1 MNKIR
6 FEWVDALKFLGI
18 FAIYIGH
25 LGDAAGR
32 IYPFV
37 FTYHVPLFFFV
48 AGFFSKNSKS
58 THFPMFVLE
67 KAKRLLLPYFTFALL
82 SLFFVS
88 INSNS
93 DLQSIMSHIAD
104 IFYGVRNNPFVG
116 SIWFVNC
123 LFVIIVID
131 RIFKLFIENNYIM
144 LAISFAFYL
153 FSVSFLGHNPLS
165 NPEWFWNADSAISY
179 WWVMALGRCM
189 FNSLCESPL
198 FKVSIKGM
206 ILFIPLS
213 IITLYQLFT
222 SKSIIAD
229 IVNNSIPLIQKTL
242 AFSMF
247 NSAFT
252 TICII
257 IFNVYIAKIICSCE
271 SINATGRN
279 TLNICGLE
287 SITKLL
293 IPTGIA
299 ALGLT
304 FGLPNPIAAIIYT
317 IGCLYISN
325 KIGYWLSKNVGTPFK
340 V

>member
-104 IFYGVRNNPFVG
+104 IFTVLE
-116 SIWFVNC
+116 IT
-123 LFVIIVID
+123 
-131 RIFKLFIENNYIM
+131 
-144 LAISFAFYL
+144 
-153 FSVSFLGHNPLS
+153 PL
-165 NPEWFWNADSAISY
+165 
-179 WWVMALGRCM
+179 
-189 FNSLCESPL
+189 
-198 FKVSIKGM
+198 
-206 ILFIPLS
+206 
-213 IITLYQLFT
+213 
-222 SKSIIAD
+222 
-229 IVNNSIPLIQKTL
+229 
-242 AFSMF
+242 
-247 NSAFT
+247 
-252 TICII
+252 
-257 IFNVYIAKIICSCE
+257 
-271 SINATGRN
+271 
-279 TLNICGLE
+279 
-287 SITKLL
+287 
-293 IPTGIA
+293 
-299 ALGLT
+299 
-304 FGLPNPIAAIIYT
+304 
-317 IGCLYISN
+317 
-325 KIGYWLSKNVGTPFK
+325 
-340 V
+340 